1 MNYNVEERSKFAKQL
16 LLKVRL
22 NLLSDHCLRYLIND
36 SSLISNNNDCLEVLK
51 SRESFYQ
58 NVSTIYNESRQCN
71 QNIFNVLFCGG
82 LNYEERKLVNQ
93 VNLLNLNNLKTLK
106 DLPSMLKK
114 RYCFKVVF
122 FKGEAYGFGG
132 LDPKQK
138 PLKSVKKYSPIS
150 KTWNYVCDLPD
161 ERQDFCACSF
171 IDKIFLFGGYSY
183 ESWYTNFCIQL
194 DTKILKWKQMA
205 NMNQAKSRAVCAIY
219 EEKIVVSGGYRRGNL
234 NTVESYDVFGN
245 IWTPMPNMIEGR
257 CGHSLICFKSKLFAI
272 NGGLWLNIDCEV
284 FDKISN
290 KFVKLET
297 PDFFSYRVKC
307 NLVRSKILVF
317 QNGTHVVLCY
327 DVDKNEWSQES
338 CEATKNI
345 YRYSTVKEPIY

>member
-82 LNYEERKLVNQ
+82 LNYEEQKLVNQ

-138 PLKSVKKYSPIS
+138 PLKSVKKYSPVS

-272 NGGLWLNIDCEV
+272 GGGRLDTNCEV
-284 FDKISN
+284 YDKTSN
-290 KFVKLET
+290 MFVTLKA
-297 PDFFSYRVKC
+297 PDFRSSSVQA
-307 NLVRSKILVF
+307 VSIGSKILVF
-317 QNGTHVVLCY
+317 QNNTRDVLCY
-327 DVDKNEWSQES
+327 DADKDQWLKDFF
-338 CEATKNI
+338 EATENI
-345 YRYSTVKEPIY
+345 DSYSTVRVPLF